1 MLAKKNGAYATYLSG
16 AGPTV
21 MVLAPKD
28 QSNMI
33 KEKIEEQ
40 QFKGQVFELQVDCQ
54 GVRVEK

>member
-1 MLAKKNGAYATYLSG
+1 
-16 AGPTV
+16 

-33 KEKIEEQ
+33 KEKIEDQ
-40 QFKGQVFELQVDCQ
+40 QFKGQVFELQVDCR

>member
-1 MLAKKNGAYATYLSG
+1 MLAKEDGAYATYLSG

-21 MVLAPKD
+21 MVLAPKE
-28 QSNMI
+28 QSNML
-33 KEKIEEQ
+33 KDKIEEQ

>member
-1 MLAKKNGAYATYLSG
+1 
-16 AGPTV
+16 
-21 MVLAPKD
+21 MVLAPKE

-54 GVRVEK
+54 GIRVEK